1 MINKSQNSRIIGLLV
16 NDMATDFSKGVIH
29 GVAEALAGRKDIC
42 LVVLAGLYDN
52 GGDINDAQHCYK
64 TVYNNIYRVAE
75 LCDLDGLIFSLDRI
89 GLQDGWI
96 QGQDYLAKYMDIPKI
111 VVAADDQEGYVSVN
125 FDNETGVREAVDCM
139 VNVHGLT
146 NICMLGGRDDNRDAQ
161 LRRAAFTKC
170 LAKYGIELTEDRY
183 ERSDMSINSEEAANR
198 LLDRNP
204 DVQAIFCVNDATAMG
219 LYIAMDKHGLVPGRD
234 IMVVGFDNTHMSEN
248 MLPPLTSIGTDTLGL
263 GQKAAQLMLEML
275 DGREVHSE
283 VVRTRLYGRE
293 SLIYEN
299 YEYTA
304 QELEKVDPGFI
315 DRMFDDCFYRFSSTT
330 GREQIDLRH
339 LFNKFISK
347 MLQAINKRYME
358 AETYDKICRMIDVFF
373 ENGAMLYT
381 DSAKLLK
388 SIDRLQGSINQSVE
402 ECATL
407 KYVNR
412 LFTRIRDRA
421 ISEVSVQRI
430 KDSNTST
437 LKRDLLHNF
446 VVSTMD
452 FSPIRGSGINCII
465 RNIDKLGLR
474 NASLC
479 LYREPVRCGSE
490 GIIALPEL
498 IDLCCIIKDGEPY
511 MIPEDR
517 RKRRVKD
524 LFTMHELFARS
535 SAHAVFP
542 VFYGLNIYGLLI
554 CDLTDEVYDNGEF
567 NAAQIGL
574 AIYTTEPERMRRS
587 AYSGADLPL

>member
-16 NDMATDFSKGVIH
+16 NDMATDFSKGIIH
-29 GVAEALAGRKDIC
+29 GVAQALSGHKDIC

-52 GGDINDAQHCYK
+52 GGDMNDEQHCYK
-64 TVYNNIYRVAE
+64 TVYNNIYRVADQ
-75 LCDLDGLIFSLDRI
+75 CDLDGLIFSLDRI

-96 QGQDYLAKYMDIPKI
+96 QGQDYLAKYRDIPKI
-111 VVAADDQEGYVSVN
+111 VIAADDQEGYVSVN
-125 FDNETGVREAVDCM
+125 FDNETGVREAVDCL
-139 VNVHGLT
+139 VNIHGLT
-146 NICMLGGRDDNRDAQ
+146 NICMLGGRDDNRDSQ
-161 LRRAAFTKC
+161 LRKTAFANC
-170 LAKYGIELTEDRY
+170 LAKYGLKLTEDRY

-204 DVQAIFCVNDATAMG
+204 DVQAVFCVNDATAMG
-219 LYIAMDKHGLVPGRD
+219 LYIAMEKRGLVPGRD

-263 GQKAAQLMLEML
+263 GQRAAQLMLEML
-275 DGREVHSE
+275 DGHEAHSE

-293 SLIYEN
+293 SLVYET
-299 YEYTA
+299 YEYTL
-304 QELEKVDPGFI
+304 QELDNADPDFI
-315 DRMFDDCFYRFSSTT
+315 NRMFDDCFYRYSSGT
-330 GREQIDLRH
+330 GREQIDLRR
-339 LFNKFISK
+339 LFYKFVSK

-358 AETYDKICRMIDVFF
+358 AETYDKICHMIDVFF

-381 DSAKLLK
+381 DSGKLLK
-388 SIDRLQGSINQSVE
+388 SIDRLQGSINHAVE

-412 LFTRIRDRA
+412 LFTRIRDKA
-421 ISEVSVQRI
+421 ISEVSDQRI
-430 KDSNTST
+430 KDSNTAT
-437 LKRDLLHNF
+437 LKRELLHNF

-452 FSPIRGSGINCII
+452 FSPIRESGINSII
-465 RNIDKLGLR
+465 RNINKLGLR

-479 LYREPVRCGSE
+479 LYGDAVRCGE
-490 GIIALPEL
+490 GGVISLPDQ
-498 IDLCCIIKDGEPY
+498 INLCCIIKDGEPY

-517 RKRRVKD
+517 QKRRVKE

-574 AIYTTEPERMRRS
+574 AIYTTEPQRMHS
-587 AYSGADLPL
+587 PASDS